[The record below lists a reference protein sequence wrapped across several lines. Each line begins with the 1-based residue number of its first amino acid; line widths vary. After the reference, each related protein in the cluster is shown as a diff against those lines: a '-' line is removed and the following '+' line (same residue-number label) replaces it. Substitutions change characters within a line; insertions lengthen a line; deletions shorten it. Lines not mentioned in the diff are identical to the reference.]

1 MCVYDSTL
9 TLLVCAL
16 QLKQSKRYLRDG
28 EERFKEALTILDY
41 RFFLIPLMFGVLR
54 MWTCM
59 VYLFKIYIQLKGVP
73 YAIRVLMFYLSVSKI
88 NICSYEPVI
97 RHIVGHR
104 TGINMLYLLF
114 YVPGICTH

>member
-1 MCVYDSTL
+1 MYDPSL

-16 QLKQSKRYLRDG
+16 QLKQSKRYLKDG

-41 RFFLIPLMFGVLR
+41 RFFLIPLMFAVLR

-73 YAIRVLMFYLSVSKI
+73 YAIRVLMFYLSVS
-88 NICSYEPVI
+88 ICSYEPVS
-97 RHIVGHR
+97 RLMDGHR
-104 TGINMLYLLF
+104 TGINILCLLF